1 MATPFS
7 VFTSTNNSLL
17 TDALLAANSGII
29 VNAGSITL
37 NASAQD
43 AVNFYN
49 GSLAPLGIGSGLLLT
64 SGTTPVTSN
73 TVGWFGSDNS
83 GNSGFNNG
91 DADINTVVNTV
102 FQTQSY
108 DATSL
113 AFDFTVADPT
123 TTSISF
129 DIVFGSDEYPEW
141 VDAFVDSAIV
151 LVNGINYALFNHDPN
166 HPLSVVSPNLAAGY
180 FQDNST
186 NILPIEYDG
195 VSRVLKIIAPIN
207 PGGGTNHIKIVIA
220 DTGDH
225 IYDSGIFISNLAAG
239 NTPGSGVV
247 STSPN
252 TTTDNSDTVT
262 GSAQDELIDLKGGDD
277 IAYAGAGD
285 DIVVAGA
292 GNDSVYGGSGNDQMK
307 GDAGNDYLDGG
318 DGVSDTVVFSGLSSE
333 YSLVY
338 NAASANYTIAD
349 SKTGVTAEGID
360 TLTNVELAKFSNGLF
375 AITTSGL
382 TSVSA
387 PPPLPTNT
395 PGLVILSGVASATN
409 ILTATVSDP
418 DGISGSVS
426 YQWQTS
432 TDNGVTWSNVG
443 SNSNTYT
450 ITIADIGAN
459 IQVVANY
466 TDNDAIAESP
476 ISASTKILETKGGD
490 LVVTLL
496 QLKAPLG
503 ASNVNPLT
511 TLVQDAIDLG
521 LSPNTAVN
529 AIKSVLGIP
538 SDIKLQTY
546 DAYAILQTDPTNA
559 QALAVEKVAVQIA
572 ILTSLS
578 DDDTGLNLTSAIIK
592 AASNNQTLDLSNAN
606 DLAGILGLNI
616 TGLTKANYPQPLKE
630 IFDRNKSMSDAIADG
645 GGISAIETEWQDLL
659 SINDGINST
668 SIADLSIHIN
678 QAPIGTATASL
689 IQGTEGSP
697 YTLNVTD
704 LLAGFSDSDGGTLSV
719 TNLTASIA
727 GTFTN
732 NPNNTWTFTPSVN
745 YKGPVELTYTVI
757 DGQGGDIS
765 ASQLFVLAPIPTI
778 PIFTGTPNADT
789 LIGSTGFDSLVGL
802 AGNDTYTVNHS
813 GDIVVEALNAGTDT
827 VNASISYTL
836 GNNVENLL
844 LQGTAI
850 NGTGNELANSITGNA
865 SNNILNGGAGNDILN
880 GGVGADTLIGSLGND
895 SYYIDNVSDSITEN
909 NGEGTDTVYSTLDY
923 SLVGKYI
930 EDLTLQSTAING
942 TGNEL
947 ANTLT
952 GNASNN
958 ILDGGTGVDTLIGG
972 LGNDTYIVDNI
983 GDLVTETS
991 TLVTEIDTLNSS
1003 VTYTLANNLE
1013 NLILTGTSAINGTGN
1028 ALDNNLTGN
1037 SGKNTL
1043 NGGTGN
1049 DILDGGIGADSLVG
1063 GVGNDTYIVDNT
1075 GDVVTETSTLLTEI
1089 DTVKSS
1095 IIYTLKSNVE
1105 NLVLTGT
1112 TAINGTGNTL
1122 NNVVTGNSGANT
1134 LNGGVGADTLIGG
1147 LGNEIY
1153 VVDNLGDLVT
1163 ETSNLATE
1171 IDTVQASVDYI
1182 LGANVE
1188 NLTLTGSSPINGAGN
1203 LLNNTIVGNSG
1214 NNLISGGAGND
1225 ILTGNTGSD
1234 ILVGNDGNDTLNL
1247 GLNDGVAD
1255 IIRYTA
1261 WDGSDTIN
1269 QFVKGTDKLAF
1280 TGISFIDVIVS
1291 GTDTQLRLGN
1301 GIAGDTGFG
1310 TGTLL
1315 ETIKGVT
1322 GLTATHL
1329 GVGGTSVDVG
1339 NTAKFLF
1346 T

>member
-17 TDALLAANSGII
+17 TNALLGANSGITI
-29 VNAGSITL
+29 NTSSISL
-37 NASAQD
+37 NASAQN
-43 AVNFYN
+43 AVNFYD

-64 SGTTPVTSN
+64 SGTTPGTTN
-73 TVGWFGSDNS
+73 TVGWFGTDNS
-83 GNSGFNNG
+83 GTSGFNNG
-91 DADINTVVNTV
+91 DADINAVVNTV

-123 TTSISF
+123 ATSISF

-151 LVNGINYALFNHDPN
+151 LVNGINYALFNHDPS
-166 HPLSVVSPNLAAGY
+166 HPLSIVSPNLAAGY

-195 VSRVLKIIAPIN
+195 VSHVLKIVAPIN
-207 PGGGTNHIKIVIA
+207 SGGGSNHIKIAIA

-225 IYDSGIFISNLAAG
+225 VYDSGIFISNLAAG

-252 TTTDNSDTVT
+252 TTTDNSDIVT

-277 IAYAGAGD
+277 IAYTGAGD
-285 DIVVAGA
+285 DIIIGGVGK
-292 GNDSVYGGSGNDQMK
+292 DSIYGGSGNDQLK

-318 DGVSDTVVFSGLSSE
+318 DGLSDTAVFSGKSTE

-338 NAASANYTIAD
+338 NAVNASYTITD
-349 SKTGVTAEGID
+349 SKTSITAEGID

-382 TSVSA
+382 ISVSA
-387 PPPLPTNT
+387 PPPPPTNT
-395 PGLVILSGVASATN
+395 SGFVNISGVASAGN

-426 YQWQTS
+426 YQWQS
-432 TDNGVTWSNVG
+432 SSNNGITWSNIG

-450 ITIADIGAN
+450 VKSTDIGAN
-459 IQVVANY
+459 IQVIANY
-466 TDNDAIAESP
+466 NDSGAIAESP
-476 ISASTKILETKGGD
+476 VSLPTTILETKGGD

-503 ASNVNPLT
+503 ASNINPLT
-511 TLVQDAIDLG
+511 TLIQDAIDLG
-521 LSPNTAVN
+521 LSPNTAAI
-529 AIKSVLGIP
+529 AIKTVLGLP
-538 SDIKLQTY
+538 SNISLQSY
-546 DAYAILQTDPTNA
+546 DAYGILQSAPTNA
-559 QALAVEKVAVQIA
+559 NALAVEKIAVQVA

-592 AASNNQTLDLSNAN
+592 AAANNKTLNLANAN

-645 GGISAIETEWQDLL
+645 GDVSVIEQEWQDLL
-659 SINDGINST
+659 SIQDGINST
-668 SIADLSIHIN
+668 LIADLSIHIN

-697 YTLNVTD
+697 YTLSATN
-704 LLAGFSDSDGGTLSV
+704 LLTGFSDSDGGTLSV

-732 NPNNTWTFTPSVN
+732 NPNNTWIFTPSVN

-778 PIFTGTPNADT
+778 PVFTGTPNADT
-789 LIGSTGFDSLVGL
+789 LMGTTGADSLVGL

-827 VNASISYTL
+827 VNASVSYTL
-836 GNNVENLL
+836 GNNVKNLL

-880 GGVGADTLIGSLGND
+880 AGIGADTLIGGLGND
-895 SYYIDNVSDSITEN
+895 SYYIDNVGDIITEN
-909 NGEGTDTVYSTLDY
+909 NGQGTDTVYSTINY

-930 EDLTLQSTAING
+930 ENLTLQGTSING
-942 TGNEL
+942 TGNEF

-952 GNASNN
+952 GNISNN

-991 TLVTEIDTLNSS
+991 TLATEIDTLNSS
-1003 VTYTLANNLE
+1003 VTYTLGNNVE

-1028 ALDNNLTGN
+1028 ALNNTLTGN

-1075 GDVVTETSTLLTEI
+1075 GDVVTETSTLSTEN

-1095 IIYTLKSNVE
+1095 ITHTLKTNVE

-1122 NNVVTGNSGANT
+1122 NNVITGNSGANT

-1147 LGNEIY
+1147 FGNDIY
-1153 VVDNLGDLVT
+1153 VVDHLGDFVT
-1163 ETSNLATE
+1163 ETSNLTTE
-1171 IDTVQASVDYI
+1171 IDTVQSSVNYT

-1188 NLTLTGSSPINGAGN
+1188 NLTLTGSTAINGAGN

-1214 NNLISGGAGND
+1214 NNLLSGGVGND
-1225 ILTGNTGSD
+1225 TLTGNADSD

-1255 IIRYTA
+1255 IVRYTS
-1261 WDGSDTIN
+1261 WDGSDVIN
-1269 QFVKGTDKLAF
+1269 QFVKGIDKLGF
-1280 TGISFIDVIVS
+1280 TGINFIDVKVS
-1291 GTDTQLRLGN
+1291 GFDTQIRLGN
-1301 GIAGDTGFG
+1301 GIAGDAGFG

-1322 GLTATHL
+1322 GFTATHL
-1329 GVGGTSVDVG
+1329 GIGGTSVDSS
-1339 NTAKFLF
+1339 NTAQFLF

>member
-7 VFTSTNNSLL
+7 IFTGTNNSLL
-17 TDALLAANSGII
+17 TNALLAANSGITI
-29 VNAGSITL
+29 NASSISL
-37 NASAQD
+37 KASAQD
-43 AVNFYN
+43 AVNFYD

-64 SGTTPVTSN
+64 SGTTPGTSN
-73 TVGWFGSDNS
+73 TSSGFGNDNS
-83 GNSGFNNG
+83 VTSGFNNG
-91 DADINTVVNTV
+91 DADINAVVNTV

-123 TTSISF
+123 ATSISF

-151 LVNGINYALFNHDPN
+151 LVNGVNYALFNHDPN
-166 HPLSVVSPNLAAGY
+166 HPLSVITPNLAAGY

-207 PGGGTNHIKIVIA
+207 LGGGTNHIKIAIA

-225 IYDSGIFISNLAAG
+225 ILDSGIFISNLAAG

-252 TTTDNSDTVT
+252 TTTDSSDVVT

-318 DGVSDTVVFSGLSSE
+318 DGVSDTVVFSGKSTE

-338 NAASANYTIAD
+338 NALNASYTITD
-349 SKTGVTAEGID
+349 SKTDVTAEGID
-360 TLTNVELAKFSNGLF
+360 TLTNVEFAQFSNGLF

-387 PPPLPTNT
+387 PPPPPSNT
-395 PGLVILSGVASATN
+395 PGLVILSGVASAGN

-450 ITIADIGAN
+450 VTIADIGAN

-476 ISASTKILETKGGD
+476 VSLPTTILETKGGD

-529 AIKSVLGIP
+529 AIKTVLGLP
-538 SDIKLQTY
+538 TDIKLQTY
-546 DAYAILQTDPTNA
+546 DAYAILQTNPTDA

-578 DDDTGLNLTSAIIK
+578 DDDTGLNLTSAIIN
-592 AASNNQTLDLSNAN
+592 AAANNKTLDLGNAN
-606 DLAGILGLNI
+606 DLAGILGLDI

-645 GGISAIETEWQDLL
+645 GDVSVIEQEWQDLL
-659 SINDGINST
+659 SIQDGINST
-668 SIADLSIHIN
+668 AIADLSIHIN
-678 QAPIGTATASL
+678 QAPIGIATANL

-697 YTLNVTD
+697 YTLSATD
-704 LLAGFSDSDGGTLSV
+704 LLVGFSDSDGGTLSV

-745 YKGPVELTYTVI
+745 YKRPVELTYTVI

-778 PIFTGTPNADT
+778 PVFTGTPNADT
-789 LIGSTGFDSLVGL
+789 LMGTTGADSLVGL

-813 GDIVVEALNAGTDT
+813 SDIVVEALNAGTDT
-827 VNASISYTL
+827 VNASVSCTL
-836 GNNVENLL
+836 GNNVENLVL
-844 LQGTAI
+844 TGTSAI
-850 NGTGNELANSITGNA
+850 NGTGNQLANSITGNA

-880 GGVGADTLIGSLGND
+880 GGVGADTLIGGLGND

-909 NGEGTDTVYSTLDY
+909 NGEGSDTVYSTINY
-923 SLVGKYI
+923 SLIGKYI
-930 EDLTLQSTAING
+930 ENLTLQSTAING
-942 TGNEL
+942 TGNEF

-991 TLVTEIDTLNSS
+991 TLATEIDTLNSS
-1003 VTYTLANNLE
+1003 VTYILGNNVE
-1013 NLILTGTSAINGTGN
+1013 NLVLTGTSAINGTGN
-1028 ALDNNLTGN
+1028 ALNNTLTGN

-1075 GDVVTETSTLLTEI
+1075 GDVVTETSTLL
-1089 DTVKSS
+1089 
-1095 IIYTLKSNVE
+1095 
-1105 NLVLTGT
+1105 
-1112 TAINGTGNTL
+1112 
-1122 NNVVTGNSGANT
+1122 
-1134 LNGGVGADTLIGG
+1134 
-1147 LGNEIY
+1147 
-1153 VVDNLGDLVT
+1153 
-1163 ETSNLATE
+1163 
-1171 IDTVQASVDYI
+1171 QH
-1182 LGANVE
+1182 
-1188 NLTLTGSSPINGAGN
+1188 
-1203 LLNNTIVGNSG
+1203 
-1214 NNLISGGAGND
+1214 
-1225 ILTGNTGSD
+1225 
-1234 ILVGNDGNDTLNL
+1234 
-1247 GLNDGVAD
+1247 
-1255 IIRYTA
+1255 
-1261 WDGSDTIN
+1261 
-1269 QFVKGTDKLAF
+1269 
-1280 TGISFIDVIVS
+1280 
-1291 GTDTQLRLGN
+1291 
-1301 GIAGDTGFG
+1301 FG
-1310 TGTLL
+1310 
-1315 ETIKGVT
+1315 
-1322 GLTATHL
+1322 
-1329 GVGGTSVDVG
+1329 
-1339 NTAKFLF
+1339 
-1346 T
+1346 